1 MIRVLV
7 PTDFSKHAL
16 DAFTFGQQLF
26 KGEKVTFTLYHAYE
40 PSALQLLGNKSP
52 LALSKIYRDLKD
64 ESEVRLSV
72 FLSEI
77 LSKDKSTTFFYKT
90 ASYSGHLKDG
100 IAALEE
106 NAYDYIVMGTKGATG
121 LKEVFMGSMTH
132 SIVALHKK
140 VPLLVIPENAVFN
153 DIDSIGFATDFARA
167 YNHEDLQP
175 LIVLTKLWKA
185 TVRMV
190 EVYEKPEITQVKK
203 DHLQQLEDLLS
214 GVDYRFH
221 TVPEFSS
228 LENCINVFDD
238 ELNIDLLVMIDY
250 PKTFFESLMREPV
263 IKKMTFHTTLPFLIL
278 PSHN

>member
-16 DAFTFGQQLF
+16 HALTYAQQLF

-52 LALSKIYRDLKD
+52 FTLFAMYNGLKD
-64 ESEVRLSV
+64 EAAKHLEALLAQIQR
-72 FLSEI
+72 
-77 LSKDKSTTFFYKT
+77 KDDSSTFTYKT
-90 ASYSGHLKDG
+90 VSYSGHLKDG

-140 VPLLVIPENAVFN
+140 IPLLVIPEKAVFN
-153 DIDSIGFATDFARA
+153 EPDSIGFATDFARA

-190 EVYEKPEITQVKK
+190 EVYEKREITQVKK
-203 DHLQQLEDLLS
+203 DHLQQLEGLLS

-263 IKKMTFHTTLPFLIL
+263 VKKMTFHTTLPFLIL

>member
-7 PTDFSKHAL
+7 PTDFSKNALHAL
-16 DAFTFGQQLF
+16 TYAQQLF

-52 LALSKIYRDLKD
+52 FTLSAMYNGLKGEAAKHLEALLAQIQRKD
-64 ESEVRLSV
+64 DS
-72 FLSEI
+72 
-77 LSKDKSTTFFYKT
+77 STFTYKT

-106 NAYDYIVMGTKGATG
+106 NAYDYIVMGTKGASG

-132 SIVALHKK
+132 SIVSLHKK
-140 VPLLVIPENAVFN
+140 IPLLVIPENAVFN
-153 DIDSIGFATDFARA
+153 EPDRIGFATDFARA

-250 PKTFFESLMREPV
+250 PKTFFERLTREPV
-263 IKKMTFHTTLPFLIL
+263 VKKMTFHTTLPFLIL